1 MTNQVAITMLKNLE
15 QSLDDYCELNDEGK
29 EAFHMAITALELFG
43 NSEQLPSVQLRKG
56 KWIGYNA
63 DDKDWQRDDGSPVFM
78 NCSECHEAVI
88 NNGSAHW
95 NFCPNCGRRMEEGDS
110 E

>member
-1 MTNQVAITMLKNLE
+1 MADLIERQAAIDAVHEEFDECLVWDESGRYTADE
-15 QSLDDYCELNDEGK
+15 VERILDRV
-29 EAFHMAITALELFG
+29 
-43 NSEQLPSVQLRKG
+43 PSAQPRKG
-56 KWIGYNA
+56 KWIGYKA

-95 NFCPNCGRRMEEGDS
+95 NFCPNCGSYNGGNSDDD
-110 E
+110 

>member
-1 MTNQVAITMLKNLE
+1 MSDTISRQAAIDVLDNLRVKSADAE
-15 QSLDDYCELNDEGK
+15 KGLLLLSGIAAAMDEI
-29 EAFHMAITALELFG
+29 EH
-43 NSEQLPSVQLRKG
+43 LPSAEPRKG
-56 KWIGYNA
+56 KWIGYKA

-95 NFCPNCGRRMEEGDS
+95 NFCPNCGADMRG
-110 E
+110 

>member
-1 MTNQVAITMLKNLE
+1 MRLIDA
-15 QSLDDYCELNDEGK
+15 DELIKCIPSE
-29 EAFHMAITALELFG
+29 EY
-43 NSEQLPSVQLRKG
+43 NSRFAVMNAPTIEPRKG
-56 KWIGYNA
+56 KWIGYKA
-63 DDKDWQRDDGSPVFM
+63 DDNDWQRDDGSPVFM

-95 NFCPNCGRRMEEGDS
+95 NFCPNCGCRMEEG